1 MYIIIE
7 GLDGMM
13 KDAVFGA
20 VETAFSYNIDVFKL
34 GVLVNLEQELKSA
47 IEKRNEQTIGMILAT
62 QLCFRM
68 LACVR
73 RETEHILI
81 DHHYDYFTKVL
92 LPALIKEYIVEKGS
106 DIQLER
112 IKCLIK
118 NSQTT
123 SLDWDND
130 VVYIYV
136 RQSPSKYIKSVDDD
150 WITLQFLEECEK
162 FYDKWLLNDLPN
174 GRERVITIDIQ
185 EEDTLKDVYEY
196 VVKTIEYKIKV
207 LKMLKQ
213 MESVPS
219 LKHENKV

>member
-7 GLDGMM
+7 GLDGIM

-34 GVLVNLEQELKSA
+34 GVLYNLEQELKSA

-68 LACVR
+68 LACVK

-81 DHHYDYFTKVL
+81 HHHYDYFTKVL
-92 LPALIKEYIVEKGS
+92 LPALLKEHIVEEGS

-112 IKCLIK
+112 IKRLIK
-118 NSQTT
+118 NSQTVP
-123 SLDWDND
+123 LEWDNN

-136 RQSPSKYIKSVDDD
+136 RQHPSKYIKSVNGN

-162 FYDKWLLNDLPN
+162 FYDKWLLNGLPN
-174 GRERVITIDIQ
+174 VRDRVITIDIQ
-185 EEDTLKDVYEY
+185 GEDTVKHVYDY
-196 VVKTIEYKIKV
+196 VLKTIEYKIEL
-207 LKMLKQ
+207 LKFQKQ
-213 MESVPS
+213 NKNVPS
-219 LKHENKV
+219 LKHENNV